1 MYYSSFGI
9 LAFILHQII
18 NRDVLK
24 NGKNEPADSPHYRYR
39 QFLISLMVFYLA
51 DLLWGFLVD
60 SKIRALAYVDTV
72 VFFMTM
78 ALSVVLWTRYV
89 VAFLDKKGI
98 KSTSF
103 LAAGW
108 GILGFVILGLVIN
121 FFDPFIFA
129 FTEDALYIPQFG
141 RYILLVAQ
149 VLLFVLI
156 SIYSLFVSLRS
167 EGRESVH
174 YMAVFVSGG
183 VMAVFV
189 VIQTFFPFAPFYTIG
204 CFIANCLV
212 HVYVEEDERD
222 VQRKIIEDAEKQKS
236 IYSQIASSLAT
247 DYDAIY
253 YINIETGKF
262 LEISASDSY
271 RSLDVPSMGK
281 DFYNETRE
289 NVIRY
294 VHPDDRAFAESMY
307 FKETMLKNLQ
317 GRRSYSYQ
325 YRIMAGDEVRY
336 YRFTVMLSDDGDHFV
351 VCDKDIQDTIT
362 AETENQRKSVTF
374 SQIAESL
381 ASNYDVIYYVDM
393 KSGEYAGFTSSNIY
407 GGLKVDESGSDFFS
421 DTKKNIAVVIHPKDR
436 DRMFSVMD
444 KDYLLTAL
452 DERKQFIVQY
462 RLLIDGRT
470 QHTRLSARRPSDPD
484 HVIICIE
491 NIEEE
496 IKREREHLRAL
507 NTEKE
512 LARRDEL
519 TGARNKTAF
528 TELEQ
533 SIQDNIDNGM
543 TYLPFAVAVCDVND
557 LKKINDTE
565 GHKAGDDHL
574 RASARMLFEI
584 FDHSPVFRI
593 GGDEF
598 AIFLR
603 GEDYTS
609 RGKLM
614 ERLHTAVL
622 SNRDRHDGPVI
633 ASGMSEYDPQG
644 DTSFDEIFER
654 ADHMMYEDKRR
665 LKSGDKV

>member
-18 NRDVLK
+18 NRDVLR

-60 SKIRALAYVDTV
+60 SKIRALAYADTV

-129 FTEDALYIPQFG
+129 FTEDSLYIPQFG

-222 VQRKIIEDAEKQKS
+222 VQRKIIEDAEEQKS

-281 DFYNETRE
+281 DFYNKTRE

-325 YRIMAGDEVRY
+325 YRIMTGDEARY
-336 YRFTVMLSDDGDHFV
+336 YRFTVMLSDDGEHFV
-351 VCDKDIQDTIT
+351 VCDKDIHDTIT

-609 RGKLM
+609 REKLM
-614 ERLHTAVL
+614 ERLHTVVL

-633 ASGMSEYDPQG
+633 ASGVSEYDPQG

-654 ADHMMYEDKRR
+654 ADQMMYEDKRR